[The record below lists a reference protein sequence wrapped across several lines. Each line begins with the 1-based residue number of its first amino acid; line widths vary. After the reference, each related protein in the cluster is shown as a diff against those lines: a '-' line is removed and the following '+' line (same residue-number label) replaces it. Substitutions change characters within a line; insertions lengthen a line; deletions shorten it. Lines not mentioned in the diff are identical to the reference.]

1 MRYSVLFCLFL
12 LCLVKPLW
20 AGVDVYGLRLYPAP
34 DHTRMV
40 WDLSGEVKHKLM
52 VLPSPNRVV
61 IDLLQAQEV
70 LPLDEALSNNR
81 RIKQIRSGQH
91 GERLRIVLDVR
102 DIFRPEAFLLKPEG
116 RYGYRFVVD
125 LWDRKASSEKGVERL
140 KVKQSGLMTIAID
153 AGHGGEDPGAIGQA
167 KTREKR
173 VVLAIAKRLQKLIN
187 QTAGMKAVLIRKG
200 DYYVGLRKRIK
211 RARRLKADVF
221 VSIHADSAQNKKAR
235 GASVYVLSNSG
246 ASSEFARWLARKE
259 NATDL
264 IGGIQLSGKD
274 KTLNRVLLDL
284 AQSGTID
291 ASYKLAGSVLKELKG
306 VGKLHK
312 STVQAAGFAVLK
324 SANTP
329 SVLVETAFISNRKDE
344 KRLRSGKRQQQIA
357 TAIFKGIKSYL
368 KQHPPLLR

>member
-1 MRYSVLFCLFL
+1 
-12 LCLVKPLW
+12 
-20 AGVDVYGLRLYPAP
+20 
-34 DHTRMV
+34 MV
-40 WDLSGEVKHKLM
+40 WDLSGEVEHKLL
-52 VLPSPNRVV
+52 VLSSPNRVV
-61 IDLLQAQEV
+61 IDLLQAQEI
-70 LPLDEALSNNR
+70 LPLDEVLSNNR

-91 GERLRIVLDVR
+91 GKRLRLVMDVQDVL
-102 DIFRPEAFLLKPEG
+102 RPEAFLLKPEG

-125 LWDRKASSEKGVERL
+125 LWDRKKAPEKVASRPPENKP
-140 KVKQSGLMTIAID
+140 GLMTIAID
-153 AGHGGEDPGAIGQA
+153 AGHGGEDPGAIGQS
-167 KTREKR
+167 KTREKM

-187 QTAGMKAVLIRKG
+187 QTPGMKAVLIRKG
-200 DYYVGLRKRIK
+200 DYYVGLRKRIN
-211 RARRLKADVF
+211 RARRLKSDVF

-291 ASYKLAGSVLKELKG
+291 ASYKLAGRVLKELKG

-357 TAIFKGIKSYL
+357 VAIFKGIKGYL